1 MRKLIYLFLLIS
13 SFTFGQ
19 DNACPGDIY
28 GAYVNSEGE
37 VLQINTLGEFTRTS
51 GREILASGTVECVGG
66 ALRVYRSDGVT
77 YDLAFFIGSTSIVI
91 TRPNST
97 MAWVWNRLN

>member
-19 DNACPGDIY
+19 DISCPGDIY

-37 VLQINTLGEFTRTS
+37 VLQINTLGEFQRTS
-51 GREILASGTVECVGG
+51 GREVLASGTVECVDGT
-66 ALRVYRSDGVT
+66 LRVYRSDGVT

-91 TRPNST
+91 TQPNST
-97 MAWVWNRLN
+97 TAWLWNRLN

>member
-19 DNACPGDIY
+19 DISCPGDIY
-28 GAYVNSEGE
+28 GAYANAEGE
-37 VLQINTLGEFTRTS
+37 LLQIRPTGEFQRFS
-51 GREILASGTVECVGG
+51 GRKILASGTVECVDG

-91 TRPNST
+91 TQPDST
-97 MAWVWNRLN
+97 KAWLWNRLN